1 LINEN
6 LLIIEKGNVMNRFS
20 LNSVVGKI
28 FISVFAA
35 LFLFS
40 LNSFAKKVRFS
51 ISSVVPAARGYVK
64 IGRDNNQNYVIRIE
78 LSDLAEAG
86 RLEPARLT
94 YVVWMASNESSTLNM
109 GQIKSS
115 ATFLTKRLKANFET
129 TTPYKPT
136 QIFITAEDDP
146 SYQLPGAQIVL
157 TTKRF

>member
-1 LINEN
+1 MSRIRINSFVS
-6 LLIIEKGNVMNRFS
+6 KV
-20 LNSVVGKI
+20 
-28 FISVFAA
+28 FISVFTA

-40 LNSFAKKVRFS
+40 LNSFARKVRFS

-64 IGRDNNQNYVIRIE
+64 IGRDNNQNYIIKIE
-78 LSDLAEAG
+78 ISNMAEAG
-86 RLEPARLT
+86 RLQPPKLT
-94 YVVWMASNESSTLNM
+94 YIVWMVSDDASTMNM

-115 ATFLTKRLKANFET
+115 VTLLTNRLKASFET

-146 SYQLPGAQIVL
+146 GYQLPGAQIVL

>member
-1 LINEN
+1 
-6 LLIIEKGNVMNRFS
+6 MNRFR
-20 LNSVVGKI
+20 LNSIVSKI

-51 ISSVVPAARGYVK
+51 VSSVVPAARGYVK
-64 IGRDNNQNYVIRIE
+64 ISRDNNQNYIIRIE
-78 LSDLAEAG
+78 LSDLAEAS
-86 RLEPARLT
+86 RLETPKLT
-94 YVVWMASNESSTLNM
+94 YIVWMDSNEASTMNM

-129 TTPYKPT
+129 TTPYKPA

-146 SYQLPGAQIVL
+146 GYQLPGAQIIL

>member
-1 LINEN
+1 MSRIRINSFVS
-6 LLIIEKGNVMNRFS
+6 KV
-20 LNSVVGKI
+20 
-28 FISVFAA
+28 FISVFTA

-64 IGRDNNQNYVIRIE
+64 IGRDNNQNYIIKIE
-78 LSDLAEAG
+78 ISNMAEAG
-86 RLEPARLT
+86 RLQPPKLT
-94 YVVWMASNESSTLNM
+94 YIVWMVSNEASTMNM

-115 ATFLTKRLKANFET
+115 VTLLTKRLKASFET
-129 TTPYKPT
+129 ATPYKPT

>member
-1 LINEN
+1 MSRIRINSFVS
-6 LLIIEKGNVMNRFS
+6 KV
-20 LNSVVGKI
+20 
-28 FISVFAA
+28 FISVFTA

-64 IGRDNNQNYVIRIE
+64 IGRDNNQNYIIKIE
-78 LSDLAEAG
+78 ISNMAEAG
-86 RLEPARLT
+86 RLQPPKPT
-94 YVVWMASNESSTLNM
+94 YIVWMVSDDASTMNM

-115 ATFLTKRLKANFET
+115 VTLLTKRLKASFET

-146 SYQLPGAQIVL
+146 GYQLPGAQIIL

>member
-1 LINEN
+1 
-6 LLIIEKGNVMNRFS
+6 MNRIKLKPGVS
-20 LNSVVGKI
+20 KI
-28 FISVFAA
+28 LIGLFAA

-40 LNSFAKKVRFS
+40 LNSFAKKVWFS

-64 IGRDNNQNYVIRIE
+64 ITRDNNQNYIIKIE

-86 RLEPARLT
+86 RLQQPKLT
-94 YVVWMASNESSTLNM
+94 YIVWMVSDEASTMNM

-115 ATFLTKRLKANFET
+115 VTFLTKRLKASFET
-129 TTPYKPT
+129 ATPYRPT

>member
-1 LINEN
+1 MSRIRINSFVS
-6 LLIIEKGNVMNRFS
+6 KV
-20 LNSVVGKI
+20 
-28 FISVFAA
+28 FISVFTA

-64 IGRDNNQNYVIRIE
+64 IGRDNNQNYIIKIE
-78 LSDLAEAG
+78 ISNMAEAG
-86 RLEPARLT
+86 RLQPPKLT
-94 YVVWMASNESSTLNM
+94 YIVWMVSDDASTMNM

-115 ATFLTKRLKANFET
+115 VTLLTKRLKASFET

-146 SYQLPGAQIVL
+146 GYQLPGAQIIL

>member
-6 LLIIEKGNVMNRFS
+6 ILIIETGNVMNRIR
-20 LNSVVGKI
+20 LNSFASKI

-40 LNSFAKKVRFS
+40 SNSFGKKVRFS
-51 ISSVVPAARGYVK
+51 TSSVVPAARGYVK
-64 IGRDNNQNYVIRIE
+64 ITRDNNQNYIITIE
-78 LSDLAEAG
+78 VSNMAEVG
-86 RLEPARLT
+86 RLQPPKLT
-94 YVVWMASNESSTLNM
+94 YIVWMVSNEASTMNM

-115 ATFLTKRLKANFET
+115 TTFLTKKLKASFET
-129 TTPYKPT
+129 ATPYKPT

-146 SYQLPGAQIVL
+146 SYQIPGTQIVL